1 MNIYMKKYI
10 KLYNYRVN
18 ISISDVRDILS
29 KAKNYEQVDENTL
42 LHKQVGLFYWPT
54 FLERQF
60 PFIYR
65 NCWTIKILFHK
76 MMGRNRAI
84 RAIPFQWT
92 KTIFYTFIYQYI
104 TDSPS
109 RCFVMHLQFRFLS
122 FRKKIFWK
130 WFVVMKLL

>member
-1 MNIYMKKYI
+1 MNIYMKKYM

-42 LHKQVGLFYWPT
+42 LYKQVGLLYWPT

-65 NCWTIKILFHK
+65 NC
-76 MMGRNRAI
+76 
-84 RAIPFQWT
+84 
-92 KTIFYTFIYQYI
+92 
-104 TDSPS
+104 
-109 RCFVMHLQFRFLS
+109 
-122 FRKKIFWK
+122 
-130 WFVVMKLL
+130 